1 MDHLLE
7 KLTVIDCA
15 SYIAGPAAATI
26 MSDFG
31 ARVIKIES
39 PAIGDSYR
47 SLLRLPGLP
56 ESDENYPWILTSRN
70 KESLALNLKFEE
82 AQIILHK
89 LIKKADVFITNYP
102 FPIRNKLNINS
113 EDILKTNKKLI
124 YASLTPYGEKG
135 PEKDRTGYDAT
146 AWWARSGLM
155 HAVRNDSSSEPSSS
169 TPGMGDH
176 PTASALFGAIMMA
189 LYKREITG
197 KGSEVSSSLIAN
209 GLWSNGIYIQ
219 AALCGANFVENSGR
233 GTKGALAEKYKCKD
247 GRWFILVMLNEE
259 REWPLLL
266 KCLERGDLNDNK
278 KFNTRESRAKNSLEL
293 MNILDEEFKIL
304 TQGMK
309 EEDIKKNKKNLED
322 QAKSRIKTGLI
333 MNEYGEK
340 NKITVTDQELQN
352 EIQKQLRMMPGQEK
366 MVQEYYQKNP
376 SILAN
381 LRGSLYEEKIIKSI
395 KDKAKG
401 NKKGKQF
408 VAQPKKIA
416 KKTKA
421 YR

>member
-7 KLTVIDCA
+7 KITVIDCA

-39 PAIGDSYR
+39 PDIGDSYR

-70 KESLALNLKFEE
+70 KESLALDLKFKE
-82 AQIILHK
+82 AHVILHK
-89 LIKKADVFITNYP
+89 LIKKADIFITNYQ
-102 FPIRNKLNINS
+102 FQIRAKLKINS
-113 EDILKTNKKLI
+113 EDILEENKKLI
-124 YASLTPYGEKG
+124 YASLSPYGEKG
-135 PEKDRTGYDAT
+135 DEKDKTGYDAT

-155 HAVRNDSSSEPSSS
+155 HAVRNNSNSEPSSS

-197 KGSEVSSSLIAN
+197 EGSEVSSSLMAN
-209 GLWSNGIYIQ
+209 GLWSNGIYNQ
-219 AALCGANFVENSGR
+219 AALCGANFVENTGR

-266 KCLERGDLNDNK
+266 RCLKREDVNDDK
-278 KFNTRESRAKNSLEL
+278 RFNTREGRAKNSLEL
-293 MNILDEEFKIL
+293 MKILDEEFLSKDWGQLKELFEKSGVTFGSISEPYDHINDQQISDNEFFTKFTDKEDLLTVDSPIFMKDEKKRKPQTAPEIGEHTRQIL
-304 TQGMK
+304 
-309 EEDIKKNKKNLED
+309 EELNYDKNEIDKLENKK
-322 QAKSRIKTGLI
+322 
-333 MNEYGEK
+333 
-340 NKITVTDQELQN
+340 
-352 EIQKQLRMMPGQEK
+352 
-366 MVQEYYQKNP
+366 
-376 SILAN
+376 
-381 LRGSLYEEKIIKSI
+381 IIR
-395 KDKAKG
+395 
-401 NKKGKQF
+401 
-408 VAQPKKIA
+408 
-416 KKTKA
+416 T
-421 YR
+421 

>member
-7 KLTVIDCA
+7 KITVIDCA

-39 PAIGDSYR
+39 PDIGDSYR

-70 KESLALNLKFEE
+70 KESLALDLKFKE
-82 AQIILHK
+82 AHVILHK
-89 LIKKADVFITNYP
+89 LIKKADIFITNYP
-102 FPIRNKLNINS
+102 FPIRAKLKINS
-113 EDILKTNKKLI
+113 EDILEENKKLI
-124 YASLTPYGEKG
+124 YASLSPYGEKG
-135 PEKDRTGYDAT
+135 DEKDKTGYDAT

-155 HAVRNDSSSEPSSS
+155 HAVRNNSNSEPSSS

-197 KGSEVSSSLIAN
+197 EGSEVSSSLMAN
-209 GLWSNGIYIQ
+209 GLWSNGIYNQ
-219 AALCGANFVENSGR
+219 AALCGANFVENTGR

-266 KCLERGDLNDNK
+266 RCLKREDVNDDK
-278 KFNTRESRAKNSLEL
+278 RFNTREDRAKNSLEL
-293 MNILDEEFKIL
+293 MKILDEEFLSKDWGQLKELFEKSGVTFGSISEPYDHINDQQIADNEFFTKFTDKEDLLTVDSPIFMKNEKKRKPQTAPEIGEHTRQIL
-304 TQGMK
+304 
-309 EEDIKKNKKNLED
+309 EELDYNEAEIDKLES
-322 QAKSRIKTGLI
+322 K
-333 MNEYGEK
+333 
-340 NKITVTDQELQN
+340 
-352 EIQKQLRMMPGQEK
+352 
-366 MVQEYYQKNP
+366 
-376 SILAN
+376 
-381 LRGSLYEEKIIKSI
+381 KIIR
-395 KDKAKG
+395 
-401 NKKGKQF
+401 
-408 VAQPKKIA
+408 
-416 KKTKA
+416 T
-421 YR
+421 

>member
-7 KLTVIDCA
+7 KITVIDCA

-39 PAIGDSYR
+39 PDIGDSYR

-70 KESLALNLKFEE
+70 KESLALDLKFKE
-82 AQIILHK
+82 AHVILHK
-89 LIKKADVFITNYP
+89 LIKKADIFITNYP
-102 FPIRNKLNINS
+102 FPIRAKLKINA
-113 EDILKTNKKLI
+113 EDILEENKKLI
-124 YASLTPYGEKG
+124 YASLSPYGEKG
-135 PEKDRTGYDAT
+135 EEKDKTGYDAT

-155 HAVRNDSSSEPSSS
+155 HAVRNNSNSEPSSS

-197 KGSEVSSSLIAN
+197 EGSEVSSSLMAN
-209 GLWSNGIYIQ
+209 GLWSNGIYNQ
-219 AALCGANFVENSGR
+219 AALCGANFVENTGR

-266 KCLERGDLNDNK
+266 KCLKREDVNDDK
-278 KFNTRESRAKNSLEL
+278 RFNTRESRAKNSLEL
-293 MNILDEEFKIL
+293 MKILDEEFLSKDWGQLKELFEKSGVTFGSISEPYDHINDQQIADNEFFTKFTDKEDLLTVDSPIFMKDEKKRKPQTAPEIGEHTRQIL
-304 TQGMK
+304 
-309 EEDIKKNKKNLED
+309 EELNYDKNEIDKLENKK
-322 QAKSRIKTGLI
+322 
-333 MNEYGEK
+333 
-340 NKITVTDQELQN
+340 
-352 EIQKQLRMMPGQEK
+352 
-366 MVQEYYQKNP
+366 
-376 SILAN
+376 
-381 LRGSLYEEKIIKSI
+381 IIR
-395 KDKAKG
+395 
-401 NKKGKQF
+401 
-408 VAQPKKIA
+408 
-416 KKTKA
+416 T
-421 YR
+421 

>member
-7 KLTVIDCA
+7 KITVIDCA

-39 PAIGDSYR
+39 PDIGDSYR

-70 KESLALNLKFEE
+70 KESLALDLKFKE
-82 AQIILHK
+82 AHVILHK
-89 LIKKADVFITNYP
+89 LIKKADIFITNYP
-102 FPIRNKLNINS
+102 FPIRAKLKINS
-113 EDILKTNKKLI
+113 EDILEENKKLI
-124 YASLTPYGEKG
+124 YASLSPYGEKG
-135 PEKDRTGYDAT
+135 EEKDKTGYDAT

-155 HAVRNDSSSEPSSS
+155 HAVRNNSNSEPSSS

-197 KGSEVSSSLIAN
+197 EGSEVSSSLMAN
-209 GLWSNGIYIQ
+209 GLWSNGIYNQ
-219 AALCGANFVENSGR
+219 AALCGANFVENTGR

-266 KCLERGDLNDNK
+266 RCLKREDVNDDK
-278 KFNTRESRAKNSLEL
+278 RFNTREDRAKNSLEL
-293 MNILDEEFKIL
+293 MRILDEEFLSKDWGQLKELFEKSGVTFGSISEPYDHINDQQIADNEFFTKFTDKEDLLTVDSPIFMKDEKKRKPQTAPEIGEHTRQIL
-304 TQGMK
+304 
-309 EEDIKKNKKNLED
+309 EELNYDKNEIDKLENKK
-322 QAKSRIKTGLI
+322 
-333 MNEYGEK
+333 
-340 NKITVTDQELQN
+340 
-352 EIQKQLRMMPGQEK
+352 
-366 MVQEYYQKNP
+366 
-376 SILAN
+376 
-381 LRGSLYEEKIIKSI
+381 IIR
-395 KDKAKG
+395 
-401 NKKGKQF
+401 
-408 VAQPKKIA
+408 
-416 KKTKA
+416 T
-421 YR
+421 

>member
-7 KLTVIDCA
+7 KITVIDCA

-39 PAIGDSYR
+39 PDIGDSYR

-70 KESLALNLKFEE
+70 KESLALDLKFKE
-82 AQIILHK
+82 AHVILHK
-89 LIKKADVFITNYP
+89 LIKKADIFITNYP
-102 FPIRNKLNINS
+102 FPIRAKLKINA
-113 EDILKTNKKLI
+113 EDILEENKKLI
-124 YASLTPYGEKG
+124 YASLSPYGEKG
-135 PEKDRTGYDAT
+135 EEKDKTGYDAT

-155 HAVRNDSSSEPSSS
+155 HAVRNNSNSEPSSS

-197 KGSEVSSSLIAN
+197 EGSEVSSSLMAN
-209 GLWSNGIYIQ
+209 GLWSNGIYNQ
-219 AALCGANFVENSGR
+219 AALCGANFVENTGR

-266 KCLERGDLNDNK
+266 RCLKREDINDDK
-278 KFNTRESRAKNSLEL
+278 RFNAREGRAKNSLEL
-293 MNILDEEFKIL
+293 MKILDEEFLSKDWGQLKELFEKSGVTFGSISEPYDHINDQQISDNEFFTKFTDKEDLLTVDSPIFMKDEKKRKPQTAPEIGEHTRQIL
-304 TQGMK
+304 
-309 EEDIKKNKKNLED
+309 EELNYDKNEIDKLENKK
-322 QAKSRIKTGLI
+322 
-333 MNEYGEK
+333 
-340 NKITVTDQELQN
+340 
-352 EIQKQLRMMPGQEK
+352 
-366 MVQEYYQKNP
+366 
-376 SILAN
+376 
-381 LRGSLYEEKIIKSI
+381 IIR
-395 KDKAKG
+395 
-401 NKKGKQF
+401 
-408 VAQPKKIA
+408 
-416 KKTKA
+416 T
-421 YR
+421 

>member
-7 KLTVIDCA
+7 KITVIDCA

-39 PAIGDSYR
+39 PDIGDSYR

-70 KESLALNLKFEE
+70 KESLALDLKFKE
-82 AQIILHK
+82 AHIILHK
-89 LIKKADVFITNYP
+89 LIKKADIFITNYP
-102 FPIRNKLNINS
+102 FPIRAKLKINA
-113 EDILKTNKKLI
+113 EDILEENKKLI
-124 YASLTPYGEKG
+124 YASLSPYGEKG
-135 PEKDRTGYDAT
+135 EEKDKTGYDAT

-155 HAVRNDSSSEPSSS
+155 HAVRNNSNSEPSSS

-197 KGSEVSSSLIAN
+197 EGSEVSSSLMAN
-209 GLWSNGIYIQ
+209 GLWSNGIYNQ
-219 AALCGANFVENSGR
+219 AALCGANFVENTGR

-266 KCLERGDLNDNK
+266 KCLKREDVNDDK
-278 KFNTRESRAKNSLEL
+278 RFNTRESRAKNSLEL
-293 MNILDEEFKIL
+293 MKILDEEFLSKDWGQLKELFEKSGVTFGSISEPYDHINDQQISDNEFFTKFTDKEDLLTVDSPIFMKDEKKRKPQTAPEIGEHTRQIL
-304 TQGMK
+304 
-309 EEDIKKNKKNLED
+309 EELNYDKNEIDKLENKK
-322 QAKSRIKTGLI
+322 
-333 MNEYGEK
+333 
-340 NKITVTDQELQN
+340 
-352 EIQKQLRMMPGQEK
+352 
-366 MVQEYYQKNP
+366 
-376 SILAN
+376 
-381 LRGSLYEEKIIKSI
+381 IIR
-395 KDKAKG
+395 
-401 NKKGKQF
+401 
-408 VAQPKKIA
+408 
-416 KKTKA
+416 T
-421 YR
+421 